1 MRRLL
6 AKHSPLVILAGLCI
20 ILSIL
25 SEDFR
30 DPRNLR
36 EVMLRTSAL
45 GVIALGQ
52 LLVILTGGID
62 LSVGSVAAFAGVC
75 AGLAMK
81 ALEPSLGP
89 LAMPVGVLAGLAAG
103 LLCGGINGVLAAK
116 GRIQPF
122 IVTLG
127 MMMVARG
134 AALLLTGSQTVFG
147 LPVSIKYLGGTA
159 RMGEGVTWWIPVIIF
174 IIAAAVFVV
183 LLSFTRFGRALYAT
197 GGNREGARLSGINTD
212 LVRTGAFAISGLM
225 AGLGGVLIMAKV
237 SVADPK
243 AAEMLELDAIAA
255 CVIGGASLIGGE
267 GNPLGAVAGAL
278 IMNVLVNFCNLMNI
292 SPNWQRILVGGLII
306 ALVFYDNFRKRRAGL
321 LKE

>member
-1 MRRLL
+1 MTRFL

-20 ILSIL
+20 VLSFL

-30 DPRNLR
+30 EPRNLR

-75 AGLAMK
+75 AGLTMK

-89 LAMPVGVLAGLAAG
+89 LAMPVGMLAGLAAG
-103 LLCGGINGVLAAK
+103 LLCGGINGILAAK

-147 LPVSIKYLGGTA
+147 LPQSIKFLGGTA
-159 RMGEGVTWWIPVIIF
+159 RVGEGVTWWIPVIIF
-174 IIAAAVFVV
+174 LVAAAIFVV
-183 LLSFTRFGRALYAT
+183 MLSYTRFGRALYST

-212 LVRTGAFAISGLM
+212 WVRTGAFAVSGLM

-255 CVIGGASLIGGE
+255 CVIGGTSLMGGE